1 MRGKNVE
8 IDIDF
13 NLLDRFWLEAKG
25 FLEREKNVKI
35 GDQGKLKEFKL
46 L

>member
-25 FLEREKNVKI
+25 FSECKKNKCENWRSGKIERI
-35 GDQGKLKEFKL
+35 
-46 L
+46 